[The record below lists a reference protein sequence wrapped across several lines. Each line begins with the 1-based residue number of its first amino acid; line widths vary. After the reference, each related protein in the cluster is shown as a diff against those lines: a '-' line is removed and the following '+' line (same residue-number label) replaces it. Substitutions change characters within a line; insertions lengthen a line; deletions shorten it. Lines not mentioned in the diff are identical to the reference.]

1 MLNINNLRTY
11 YGVICALNNV
21 SIKIPEKGIFTI
33 IGANGAGKTTLLK
46 TIMGLVKPSTGII
59 IFDGEN
65 ITNYD
70 TYQIV
75 NKGISL
81 CPEGR
86 KIFKSLTVYE
96 NLMAGAYICNDQKLI
111 NENIEIVYSLFP
123 RLAERRKQIAGTFSG
138 GEQQMLA
145 IARALMSNPK
155 LLLLDEPSMGLA
167 PNLVELVFE
176 TIKKIHSEQNIPLIL
191 VEQNAEISL
200 SIADYAYVLEVGKI
214 TLEGTG
220 DELLNSNEVKDR
232 YLGA

>member
-1 MLNINNLRTY
+1 MLNIKNLRTY
-11 YGVICALNNV
+11 YGVICALNSV
-21 SIKIPEKGIFTI
+21 SIEIPEKGIFAI

-65 ITNYD
+65 ITSYD

-123 RLAERRKQIAGTFSG
+123 RLAERRKQMSGTFSG

-176 TIKKIHSEQNIPLIL
+176 TIKKIHSEQNIPIIL

-220 DELLNSNEVKDR
+220 DELLKNNEVKDR

>member
-1 MLNINNLRTY
+1 MLNIKNLRTY
-11 YGVICALNNV
+11 YGVICALDSV
-21 SIKIPEKGIFTI
+21 SIKIPGKGIFTI

-86 KIFKSLTVYE
+86 KIFKNLTVYE

-220 DELLNSNEVKDR
+220 DELLKSNEVKNR

>member
-1 MLNINNLRTY
+1 MLNIKNLRTY
-11 YGVICALNNV
+11 YGVICALDSV

-155 LLLLDEPSMGLA
+155 LLLLDEPSLGLA

-220 DELLNSNEVKDR
+220 DELLKSNEVKNR